1 VTRRQYLRI
10 GAAFV
15 CALVGCALLVL
26 AVDASRWSDA
36 LASGDLRYRGG
47 PEGELW
53 QRDQL
58 APGDVMPTAL
68 GIRDDLAYRRAFQ
81 LFRLSHPERPGVS
94 DPNLVVFRNEAIS
107 ELTEIVQHS
116 KDRLRR
122 SAAANLLGVLSYSD
136 AVADYTNRG
145 RLIANAAR
153 RFQQAI
159 AFDPTSAD
167 AKYNLELALALSK
180 GIGLTESGGGANPSP
195 GGKGSKGAG
204 AGEPG
209 SGY

>member
-1 VTRRQYLRI
+1 VRRLYVRI
-10 GAAFV
+10 AATLA
-15 CALVGCALLVL
+15 CALLGCALLVL

-47 PEGELW
+47 PEGDLW
-53 QRDQL
+53 QPDRL
-58 APGDVMPTAL
+58 APGNLVSTAL
-68 GIRDDLAYRRAFQ
+68 GIRDDLTYRRSFQ
-81 LFRLSHPERPGVS
+81 LFRLSHPEQPGVS
-94 DPNLVVFRNEAIS
+94 DPNLVVYRNEATS
-107 ELTEIVQHS
+107 ELTEIAQHS
-116 KDRLRR
+116 KDPLRR

-136 AVADYTNRG
+136 AVYDYANRG

-159 AFDPTSAD
+159 AFDPTNAD

-180 GIGLTESGGGANPSP
+180 GIGLTESGGGTNPSP

>member
-1 VTRRQYLRI
+1 MRRLYLRI
-10 GAAFV
+10 AAALA
-15 CALVGCALLVL
+15 CALAGAALLVL

-36 LASGDLRYRGG
+36 LTSGDLRYRGG

-53 QRDQL
+53 HADQI
-58 APGDVMPTAL
+58 APGDLVSRTL
-68 GIRDDLAYRRAFQ
+68 GIGDDLAFRRASQ
-81 LFRLSHPERPGVS
+81 LFRLSHPEQPGVS

-116 KDRLRR
+116 NDRLRR
-122 SAAANLLGVLSYSD
+122 SAAANLLGVLNYSD
-136 AVADYTNRG
+136 AVYDYTNRG

-159 AFDPTSAD
+159 AFDPASAD
-167 AKYNLELALALSK
+167 AKYNLELALALAK
-180 GIGLTESGGGANPSP
+180 GIGLTESGGGTNPSP

-204 AGEPG
+204 AGEAG